1 MPLLK
6 RSLIRLMLVVLTLVT
21 VNIAAKAQTDQI
33 EGLWYNDVKSGK
45 ILITRDKDGK
55 FYGKVVWLKEPLKNG
70 KPKVDELNEDE
81 KLRSRP
87 RLGLPVL
94 YGFVKDGDN
103 KYTDGKIYDPNNGK
117 TYSCNMTFKGDKL
130 DIRGYVGISL
140 FGRTTTWTRAE
151 N

>member
-1 MPLLK
+1 MPVLK
-6 RSLIRLMLVVLTLVT
+6 KNLIRLMLVVLTLVT